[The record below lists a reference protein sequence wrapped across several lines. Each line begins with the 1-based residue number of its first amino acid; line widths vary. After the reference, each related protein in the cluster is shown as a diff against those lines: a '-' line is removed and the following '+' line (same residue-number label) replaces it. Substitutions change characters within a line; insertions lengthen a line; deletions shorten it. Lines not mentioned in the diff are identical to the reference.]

1 MHNCTPQTIS
11 NPIHTMLYDELSERR
26 GRLERAASWSEE
38 GQLVELLGAVD
49 IALQSLEDGSYGV
62 CEKCDGAIEPDWL
75 AVDPLTRVCLECLP
89 PTERRALEQDLTLAS
104 EIQTELLP
112 ERDFDTQEWEGHYF
126 YQPHSSVSGDYVD
139 VVHNGK
145 ETIVLFGDVAGK
157 GVAAA
162 LLMSHLNAIFR
173 GLVGTDL
180 PLNKMLEQANRMFC
194 AAIPD
199 ASFATLVAA
208 RLKPDG
214 SVEISNAG
222 HVPPLC
228 HNGRVDRLPSNG
240 VPLGLF
246 CEVSYSSQMVQL
258 DPGDRLVLATDG
270 LIESRNSHDVEYGID
285 TLSKLVGASRQSSP
299 RDLVGR
305 VLEDVDRFRAG
316 SPTVDDTTLMVVRRK
331 GGNTPL
337 SS

>member
-1 MHNCTPQTIS
+1 
-11 NPIHTMLYDELSERR
+11 MLYEELSERR

-38 GQLVELLGAVD
+38 GQLVELLDAVD
-49 IALQSLEDGSYGV
+49 VALRSLEDGSYGV
-62 CEKCDGAIEPDWL
+62 CQECDGAIEPDRL
-75 AVDPLTRVCLECLP
+75 AEDPLTRICLECLS

-112 ERDFDTQEWEGHYF
+112 DRDFDTQGWQGHYV

-139 VVHNGK
+139 VVHNGQ
-145 ETIVLFGDVAGK
+145 ETIVLVGDVAGK

-208 RLKPDG
+208 RLKCDG

-228 HNGRVDRLPSNG
+228 QNGRVTRLPSNG

-246 CEVSYSSQMVQL
+246 CEVGYSSQTVRL
-258 DPGDRLVLATDG
+258 EPGDRLVLATDG
-270 LIESRNSHDVEYGID
+270 VIESRDLQDVEYGID
-285 TLSKLVGASRQSSP
+285 ALAELVAASVHDSP
-299 RDLVGR
+299 RKLISR
-305 VLEDVDRFRAG
+305 VLEDVERFRAG
-316 SPTVDDTTLMVVRRK
+316 SPTVDDTTVMVVQRK
-331 GGNTPL
+331 NEFNEDLG
-337 SS
+337 